1 MLSGVVIN
9 PPIILDKFPGDIAY
23 DPENRRMYVLTGVR
37 DSANPG
43 EVFVIDTTT
52 NNVIGSPISLGGQ
65 TPFAIA
71 YDPENRRMY
80 VAAMSPAANG
90 TIFVIDTTTS
100 PPSVMPNPLSFELIP
115 LAIAYD
121 SANRRMYVPFSPASG
136 GTPSG
141 AVSVIDTTTNNVIR
155 SPITVPGIPWDIAY
169 DSANRRMYVTG
180 SSSVQMFERGHGT
193 VSVIDTTTDPPSVI
207 GSPITVGNNTTGIA
221 YDPLHERMYATNFW
235 SHNVS
240 VIDTTTDPPSVIG
253 SPITVGLNPVGIAY
267 DPVHQRMY
275 VTNDGSNNVSVID
288 TNAEIDTYYVVKDGT
303 VSPTR
308 YRSVIGPS
316 NIIGGPIPVDRNPDG
331 IAYDPVH
338 QRMYVTNHSSD
349 KLFVIDIG
357 SNAQTICP
365 KENVQ
370 HWDKIVFK
378 VTSNDIASSANLP
391 IDSELDVKIVD
402 NPKEVADI
410 KKKVLDFIHIAD
422 TPEARRAIEI
432 ISINHSIIC

>member
-207 GSPITVGNNTTGIA
+207 GSPITVG
-221 YDPLHERMYATNFW
+221 
-235 SHNVS
+235 
-240 VIDTTTDPPSVIG
+240 
-253 SPITVGLNPVGIAY
+253 LNPVGIAY

-432 ISINHSIIC
+432 ISINHSIICA